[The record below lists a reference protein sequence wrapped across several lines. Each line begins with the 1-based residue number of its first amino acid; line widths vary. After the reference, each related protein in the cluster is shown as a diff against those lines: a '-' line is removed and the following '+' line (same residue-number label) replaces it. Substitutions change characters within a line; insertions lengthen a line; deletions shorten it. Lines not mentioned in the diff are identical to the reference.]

1 MNMTDLRHI
10 FDAAVSRS
18 KATNREDLPDDAHRD
33 AGIRAVV
40 EALRDEM
47 VRRWSGPDDQWIK
60 DHVVFDFNEILGGS
74 NDAG

>member
-33 AGIRAVV
+33 AGLKAVV
-40 EALRDEM
+40 EALWKETADRGYYELHTM
-47 VRRWSGPDDQWIK
+47 
-60 DHVVFDFNEILGGS
+60 FEEILGGS